1 MKRVNKS
8 LYGLLALTLALT
20 LVLAACSSNNEGSGN
35 GGQASSAPPAS
46 ESSASPAES
55 KAPEGDGTPRGK
67 VKPVTFTQYVHYDWY
82 TAPTWEERPHGQW
95 ITENLGIVMEPIQ
108 SNGAAANKL
117 NTMIVSNQLPD
128 AIVLDRGK
136 DVDRLVSAGK
146 LVALDPYLEKYP
158 EFAQTIGEETL
169 NMLRSEDG
177 KLYQVPNWF
186 INGDQ
191 GNGNAA
197 YLINRKIHK
206 ELGSPQLE
214 TWSQLEDYLRQV
226 KEKYPDVVP
235 IDFGEVRDGESQLFG
250 LLYSGSAD
258 DRTPMFVGNGVPQG
272 DKFQSIYEDQGFV
285 DTALFASRL
294 FRDGLTSK
302 DAFTQTRDQV
312 LEKLNNGKIAVFGA
326 FDAVVEGI
334 GREANNI
341 LRAADPEAGY
351 DVIWP
356 FHKEG
361 VDKNKVYPG
370 GYNTLGWNVNVI
382 TTNAKD
388 PEAIFAYMNW
398 AISEEGQQIFFFG
411 PPGLFYDEVV
421 DGVPVPNDAYKN
433 RDPKA
438 YDELKI
444 GEFNWYGNTVYV
456 DTTKAKREQLL
467 PEEAQDWTTIAQ
479 YTVSFQTT
487 RNVTEF
493 SNLDPAPDSDEG
505 IIQQRFKDHQKQII
519 SKIVF
524 ASNDEAVRNII
535 EGAKTEAE
543 KLQYQKLL
551 DWKTAKWQDNLKVM
565 GLK

>member
-95 ITENLGIVMEPIQ
+95 ITENLGVVMEPIQ

-258 DRTPMFVGNGVPQG
+258 GRTPMFVGNGVPQD

-356 FHKEG
+356 FHQDG

-524 ASNDEAVRNII
+524 ASNDAAVLNII

-551 DWKTAKWQDNLKVM
+551 DWKTAKWQDNLKIM

>member
-20 LVLAACSSNNEGSGN
+20 LVLAACSSKNEGSGN

-95 ITENLGIVMEPIQ
+95 ITENLGVVMEPIQ

-258 DRTPMFVGNGVPQG
+258 GRTPMFVGNGVPQD

-356 FHKEG
+356 FHQDG

-524 ASNDEAVRNII
+524 ASNDAAVLNII

-551 DWKTAKWQDNLKVM
+551 DWKTAKWQDNLKIM